1 MNFDGAKVTVMGLG
15 RFGGG
20 VGVTKWLVEQGA
32 QVLVT
37 DLEKAEALKDSVAQI
52 ESLVQRGCV
61 TLRLGEHN
69 VSDFT
74 TCDCVVAN
82 PAVPKPWDN
91 RFLRAA
97 SAAGVRVTTE
107 IGLLVSHLP
116 RGAVSIGITG
126 SAGKSTT
133 SAMVH
138 HILKSTGRRVVLGG
152 NIGGSLLGAIGKEI
166 VDGTFVVLE
175 VSSAMLHWMEVEK
188 VAWRPR
194 VGVLTNITNNHSDWH
209 GTFEDYK
216 ASKLHLVGRVE
227 RTLVTGETDA
237 SVLAEVNSAL
247 RARSGPADGDGA
259 GVPSLLHLAHRDGVS
274 GLRLPGEHNRLNAAM
289 AVAAACAA
297 DATLSRAEAIAEVR
311 TFGGL
316 PHRLQFVKEV
326 KGARWLNDSKC
337 TTPEAALLAVA
348 AFEEAGECGASRVH
362 LIAGGYDKG
371 SDLSPVANLAT
382 KVAGLYTIGKTGPT
396 VAAKAKVAAKGNV
409 FECGELDVAVE
420 TIAGRVKPGDVVL
433 LSTACASWDQFENYE
448 KRGELFCR
456 LVEGMGT

>member
-20 VGVTKWLVEQGA
+20 VGVTKWLVAHGA

-37 DLEKAEALKDSVAQI
+37 DLEKAEALKDSMAQI
-52 ESLVQRGCV
+52 ESLVRQGSV

-74 TCDCVVAN
+74 TCDVVVAN

-107 IGLLVSHLP
+107 IGLLVNHLP

-152 NIGGSLLGAIGKEI
+152 NIGGSLLGAIGTEI

-175 VSSAMLHWMEVEK
+175 VSSAMLHWMDVEK
-188 VAWRPR
+188 VTWRPK

-209 GTFEDYK
+209 GSFEHYK
-216 ASKLHLVGRVE
+216 ASKLHLVGRAAEV
-227 RTLVTGETDA
+227 LVTGERDQA
-237 SVLAEVNSAL
+237 VFDEVSAHL
-247 RARSGPADGDGA
+247 RARSASEGLPR
-259 GVPSLLHLAHRDGVS
+259 LHRLSSTDGVS
-274 GLRLPGEHNRLNAAM
+274 GLRLPGAHNRRNAAM

-297 DATLSRAEAIAEVR
+297 DPTLSREDAIAAVR

-371 SDLSPVANLAT
+371 SDLSPVANLAA

-396 VAAKAKVAAKGNV
+396 VAAKAKEAANGNV
-409 FECGELDVAVE
+409 FECGDLDVAVK

-456 LVEGMGT
+456 LVEGVGT

>member
-20 VGVTKWLVEQGA
+20 VGVTKWLVAQGA

-37 DLEKAEALKDSVAQI
+37 DLEKAEVLKDSVAQI
-52 ESLVQRGCV
+52 EALVRNGSV

-97 SAAGVRVTTE
+97 TAAGVRVMTE

-138 HILKSTGRRVVLGG
+138 HILKSAGRRVVLGG
-152 NIGGSLLGAIGKEI
+152 NIGGSLLGAIGMEV

-209 GTFEDYK
+209 GTFEHYK
-216 ASKLHLVGRVE
+216 ASKLHLVGRVAQ
-227 RTLVTGETDA
+227 TLVLGERDA
-237 SVLAEVNSAL
+237 GICADVDAGL
-247 RARSGPADGDGA
+247 RAREGAGGAVSVVRVGEGDGV
-259 GVPSLLHLAHRDGVS
+259 G
-274 GLRLPGEHNRLNAAM
+274 GLRLPGAHNRHNAAM
-289 AVAAACAA
+289 AVTAACAA
-297 DATLSRAEAIAEVR
+297 DSTLSRAEAIAAVR

-371 SDLSPVANLAT
+371 SDLTPIASLAT

-409 FECGELDVAVE
+409 FECGELDVAVK

>member
-20 VGVTKWLVEQGA
+20 VGVTKWLVAQGA

-52 ESLVQRGCV
+52 EGLVKNGSV

-69 VSDFT
+69 ASDFT

-97 SAAGVRVTTE
+97 NAAGVRVTSE
-107 IGLLVSHLP
+107 IGLLVNHLP
-116 RGAVSIGITG
+116 TGAVSIGITG

-138 HILKSTGRRVVLGG
+138 HILKSTGRRPVLGG
-152 NIGGSLLGAIGKEI
+152 NIGGSLLGEIGTGI
-166 VDGTFVVLE
+166 VDGTIVVLE
-175 VSSAMLHWMEVEK
+175 VSSAMLHWLDAEK

-209 GTFEDYK
+209 GSFEHYK
-216 ASKLHLVGRVE
+216 QSKLHLGE
-227 RTLVTGETDA
+227 RAAETLVTGETDSGVLSEIEA
-237 SVLAEVNSAL
+237 SL
-247 RARSGPADGDGA
+247 RARSASDGLC
-259 GVPSLLHLAHRDGVS
+259 SLLSIAERDDIS
-274 GLRLPGEHNRLNAAM
+274 SLRLPGGHNRRNAAM

-297 DATLSRAEAIAEVR
+297 DPTLSREEATAAVR

-371 SDLSPVANLAT
+371 SDLSPVANLAA

-396 VAAKAKVAAKGNV
+396 VAARAKDAAKDNV
-409 FECGELDVAVE
+409 FECGDLDVAVK

-456 LVEGMGT
+456 LVEGMGS